1 MLDKLKEAEKR
12 YVAMEEELADPAI
25 FSQPDR
31 YATLMKDYKSLTP
44 VIETYREYRRAADAK
59 SRQQNHAHKIASLPA
74 YCTFPFGILQEKP
87 VNHDRL
93 FS

>member
-31 YATLMKDYKSLTP
+31 YASLMKDYKNLTP
-44 VIETYREYRRAADAK
+44 VIEHYR
-59 SRQQNHAHKIASLPA
+59 A
-74 YCTFPFGILQEKP
+74 YCQVLSANEEA
-87 VNHDRL
+87 
-93 FS
+93 